1 MLVYICRNTQ
11 QKINM
16 KLYIG
21 SFPLSVILSW
31 MSITSSLPSKT
42 SKSKHTHIIFI
53 HQEHY
58 CCVYQSEISDVSLGF
73 LNDFYLLLASETW
86 RVKYTNREKNSQ
98 EKVIYFGLCWYST
111 SYNVFFSPNGSY
123 ITFITCFF
131 NKSLIDRNKTKKSHV
146 QFVLEEMKF
155 CDDKVIVSN

>member
-58 CCVYQSEISDVSLGF
+58 CCVYQSEISDLSLGF
-73 LNDFYLLLASETW
+73 LNDFYILLASETW

-98 EKVIYFGLCWYST
+98 EKVIYFGLCWYLLQR
-111 SYNVFFSPNGSY
+111 FFFTKWIIY
-123 ITFITCFF
+123 YMYYFLF

-146 QFVLEEMKF
+146 QFVLEEIKF